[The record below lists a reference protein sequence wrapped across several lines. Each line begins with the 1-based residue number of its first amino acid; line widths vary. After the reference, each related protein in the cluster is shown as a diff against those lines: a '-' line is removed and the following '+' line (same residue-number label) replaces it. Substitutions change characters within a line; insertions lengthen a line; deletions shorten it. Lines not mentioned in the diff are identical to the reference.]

1 MQHKNSSIVTL
12 AFLLLA
18 GATQLNAV
26 AQTSSDQFALPKTVP
41 SGTKVQIDGSNSMK
55 SVNQGL
61 KERFQQQFPGTDITL
76 PASYQG
82 SDAGVKAVAAGKADL
97 ASIGRWITKAELDQG
112 VAAKAIGR
120 SKIAIIVKDNNP
132 YKGNLTLKDFAKIYR
147 GEITDWS
154 QLASAKGA
162 KGKIKVIDRPDN
174 SDTRRAF
181 ANYPVFQ
188 KGKLKTGANA
198 QKLTEDST
206 TAMVAKLDQEGI
218 GYAPADQ
225 VKNIPGIRAITLHG
239 TQPDNPKYPFS
250 QPLVY
255 AYKNKDGKVTD
266 GAKAFLGYVGDPT
279 GKKGVAESIASGV
292 KATAVTGTDPAGANP
307 TNSIETD
314 PVIANRAEA
323 IPEAATTTTSTTMAT
338 TSTAAKGGL
347 PWWWMIPT
355 LVAGGG
361 LLWFLNRQKPNE
373 AIDQLSTSYAP
384 TRKST
389 TTSDRPSTGY
399 ISTSPTT
406 GTVDATR
413 LAAIE
418 NLSPDLRHVW
428 LAVNHEPTNFESIV
442 TNSQHSDNYVTD
454 ALSQLESMN
463 LVTQLPGR
471 RYQRAH

>member
-1 MQHKNSSIVTL
+1 MQHKNISIITL
-12 AFLLLA
+12 VFLLAA
-18 GATQLNAV
+18 GTTQLKAV
-26 AQTSSDQFALPKTVP
+26 AQAASDQFALPKTVP
-41 SGTKVQIDGSNSMK
+41 SGTKVQIDGSNSMQA
-55 SVNQGL
+55 VNQGL
-61 KERFQQQFPGTDITL
+61 KDRFQKQFPGTDITL
-76 PASYQG
+76 PTSYQG
-82 SDAGVKAVAAGKADL
+82 SDAGVKAVETGKADL

-112 VAAKAIGR
+112 IAAKAIGR

-147 GEITDWS
+147 GEVTDWS

-188 KGKLKTGANA
+188 KGKLKTGSNA

-266 GAKAFLGYVGDPT
+266 GAKAFLGYVSDPT
-279 GKKGVAESIASGV
+279 GKKGVMESIAAGV
-292 KATAVTGTDPAGANP
+292 TAGAAATADSTA
-307 TNSIETD
+307 SIAVD
-314 PVIANRAEA
+314 PVIADRAGS
-323 IPEAATTTTSTTMAT
+323 IPEAATASIPVLAAPAAAT
-338 TSTAAKGGL
+338 GGL
-347 PWWWMIPT
+347 PWWWMLPT
-355 LVAGGG
+355 LLAGGG
-361 LLWFLNRQKPNE
+361 LLWLVNRKQP
-373 AIDQLSTSYAP
+373 AASIDQLGTAYAP

-389 TTSDRPSTGY
+389 TTSNRPSTGY
-399 ISTSPTT
+399 VPTTTTTTT
-406 GTVDATR
+406 GTVNTR
-413 LAAIE
+413 LAAAE
-418 NLSPDLRHVW
+418 GLSPDLRRVW
-428 LAVNHEPTNFESIV
+428 LAVNNDPTHFDSIV
-442 TNSQHSDNYVTD
+442 THSQHSDKYVLN
-454 ALSQLESMN
+454 ALSQLESMG
-463 LVTQLPGR
+463 LVTQLPGQ
-471 RYQRAH
+471 RYQRTH